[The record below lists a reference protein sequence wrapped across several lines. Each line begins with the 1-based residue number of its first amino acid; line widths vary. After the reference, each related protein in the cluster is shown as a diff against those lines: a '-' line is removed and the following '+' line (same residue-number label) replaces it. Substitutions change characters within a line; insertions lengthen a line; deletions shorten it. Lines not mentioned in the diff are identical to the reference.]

1 MRRGPGAGIEKET
14 QGMAKPTLESRC
26 FRQAR
31 RPCRQ
36 YVDLP
41 RRRRHLLP
49 QSLFT
54 IRYFRE
60 LVNPGG
66 GKKFSAPGG
75 TAAPAPAP
83 TPAPADRLR
92 SRVGGEK
99 NGTFF
104 QPSKEACQR
113 GNCPS
118 TAETFASGMEKF
130 RFFAKRPKF
139 SEHDFHFCW
148 KRKKQKTLRT
158 KRQDFLENLCRCAK
172 ILTFNDRPKAAA
184 SGQTYD
190 LRSGKKWIT

>member
-1 MRRGPGAGIEKET
+1 MRRGSGAGIEKET
-14 QGMAKPTLESRC
+14 QGAAKPTLESRC

-31 RPCRQ
+31 RRAPPVCCLAAPKAPPTPSKSFHYTLFPGACQ
-36 YVDLP
+36 S
-41 RRRRHLLP
+41 RRREKV
-49 QSLFT
+49 
-54 IRYFRE
+54 FRSGRDRGPYTG
-60 LVNPGG
+60 PGG
-66 GKKFSAPGG
+66 PPPILG
-75 TAAPAPAP
+75 
-83 TPAPADRLR
+83 
-92 SRVGGEK
+92 GGEK

-104 QPSKEACQR
+104 QPPEGACQQ

-118 TAETFASGMEKF
+118 TAETFASGTEKF

-139 SEHDFHFCW
+139 LEHDFHFCW

>member
-1 MRRGPGAGIEKET
+1 MSLAVSDKPGG
-14 QGMAKPTLESRC
+14 
-26 FRQAR
+26 AR
-31 RPCRQ
+31 RQ

-75 TAAPAPAP
+75 TAAPRTGPGGP
-83 TPAPADRLR
+83 PLILG
-92 SRVGGEK
+92 GGEE

-104 QPSKEACQR
+104 QPSKEAWQR

-118 TAETFASGMEKF
+118 TAETFASGTEKF